1 MSRSLS
7 KSVPPAMPNLA
18 DAAALGRAV
27 RAQRLAAGLR
37 IDDAAALCGVSV
49 TVLSRLEN
57 AASGISTKN
66 LFKVLDGLGM
76 ALLVVAKG
84 EVAQVVAALDGA
96 GHK

>member
-1 MSRSLS
+1 MPRSLS
-7 KSVPPAMPNLA
+7 KSVPPATPNMA
-18 DAAALGRAV
+18 DAVTLGRAV

-57 AASGISTKN
+57 AVSGISTKN

-84 EVAQVVAALDGA
+84 EVAQVVAALHGA
-96 GHK
+96 GRK

>member
-1 MSRSLS
+1 M
-7 KSVPPAMPNLA
+7 A
-18 DAAALGRAV
+18 DAVTLGRAV

-57 AASGISTKN
+57 AVSGISTKN

-96 GHK
+96 GRK